1 MIFREAGVT
10 NDPTQPFCFPDIE
23 EPPTRYFANINA
35 KMAPSNRDDISHVA
49 STRSA
54 LSHTPSMSPKVVFH
68 GGLNPSTVD
77 SSHWGLSP

>member
-1 MIFREAGVT
+1 MIFREAGMT
-10 NDPTQPFCFPDIE
+10 KDSAQPFCFPDIE

-68 GGLNPSTVD
+68 GGLNRSILD
-77 SSHWGLSP
+77 LNHWGLSP